1 MSENTTPTESS
12 TFKSAYQLFVMLAC
26 AIIIIFG
33 MKYAAE
39 VITPI
44 LLAFVLTNIFL
55 PMETWLISKGWKPW
69 LALILTLIVMLLL
82 LGMIVSAT
90 VASITQFIGQIPS
103 YQVGIENMIEN
114 VFNWFNNLSLENVNL
129 PFKLPEGFNLDLN
142 LDPSQLLAFESFD
155 VTSIV
160 NLSTDLLG
168 NVLSAIATTFSNW
181 IVVALLVAF
190 MLADFHNLDERLAR
204 AFKNSTQVD
213 TVMNMTKSLR
223 RYVSLTTNIGLITG
237 IIDAVFLMALGVDFA
252 ILWGLVGFLMN
263 YIPNLGIW
271 ISIIPPSVLAFLE
284 FGWQRGLIVVIGFTV
299 INSIIENIFK
309 PKMMGDNLNISPLFI
324 MLSLVLWS
332 FVLGPLGTI
341 LAIPMTLIVTR
352 LVLESASETQWLAVL
367 MSAQPHEEKVRK
379 TWQDHWLTVKGF
391 TTGLFAKEP
400 DPASRFKTFGEH
412 WANGKDFFVGLFKQ
426 KEKEGEEDAV
436 RQKKKKKKKKN

>member
-1 MSENTTPTESS
+1 M
-12 TFKSAYQLFVMLAC
+12 
-26 AIIIIFG
+26 
-33 MKYAAE
+33 
-39 VITPI
+39 
-44 LLAFVLTNIFL
+44 
-55 PMETWLISKGWKPW
+55 
-69 LALILTLIVMLLL
+69 
-82 LGMIVSAT
+82 
-90 VASITQFIGQIPS
+90 
-103 YQVGIENMIEN
+103 
-114 VFNWFNNLSLENVNL
+114 
-129 PFKLPEGFNLDLN
+129 
-142 LDPSQLLAFESFD
+142 
-155 VTSIV
+155 
-160 NLSTDLLG
+160 LG
-168 NVLSAIATTFSNW
+168 NVLGAIANTFSNW

-204 AFKNSTQVD
+204 AFKTSTQVD

-223 RYVSLTTNIGLITG
+223 RYVSLTTYIGLITG
-237 IIDAVFLMALGVDFA
+237 IIDAVFLMMLGVDFA

-284 FGWQRGLIVVIGFTV
+284 FGWQRGLIVVIGFTI

-341 LAIPMTLIVTR
+341 LAIPMTLIITK

-379 TWQDHWLTVKGF
+379 TWLERWDNVKGF
-391 TTGLFAKEP
+391 TVGLFTKEP
-400 DPASRFKTFGEH
+400 DPATKAKTFGEY
-412 WANGKDFFVGLFKQ
+412 WVIVKGFFVRLFTRKK
-426 KEKEGEEDAV
+426 KEEQTEEQEIA
-436 RQKKKKKKKKN
+436 QEKKKKKKSKKKN